1 MTSDPHHVLGV
12 DPSASIDEIRERRR
26 HLAAVHHPDVGGNA
40 ETMSAINRAFDEIVA
55 LRSATTTSDSSSHHR
70 QPQRHAHGTQAPE
83 PRRFDVDRPSFV
95 IDALPVVA
103 FEVLLLAARSLGD
116 IADEDPPYVIEMQLE
131 DPPLTWCRL
140 EIVPDAGS
148 STVSIITD
156 GRVSAEHVRD
166 LWIATVNE
174 LDIRL
179 DD

>member
-40 ETMSAINRAFDEIVA
+40 ERMSAINRAFDEIVA
-55 LRSATTTSDSSSHHR
+55 LRSATTTSDSTSHHR
-70 QPQRHAHGTQAPE
+70 QPQR
-83 PRRFDVDRPSFV
+83 
-95 IDALPVVA
+95 
-103 FEVLLLAARSLGD
+103 LATRSLGD